1 MAMKYEEL
9 RMFDRP
15 ESMFNQILNSS
26 ISEVMEDD
34 KYYYVILQS
43 DDPYANENY
52 VVNKKN
58 KQVWWAHFTDFI
70 AAGVFDEA
78 KEITPEEFRKRVL

>member
-1 MAMKYEEL
+1 MAVNYEEL

-15 ESMFNQILNSS
+15 ESMINQILNGS

-43 DDPYANENY
+43 NDPYANENY

-58 KQVWWAHFTDFI
+58 KHVSWAHFTDFI
-70 AAGVFDEA
+70 VAGVFDEA
-78 KEITPEEFRKRVL
+78 KEITPEELKRALA